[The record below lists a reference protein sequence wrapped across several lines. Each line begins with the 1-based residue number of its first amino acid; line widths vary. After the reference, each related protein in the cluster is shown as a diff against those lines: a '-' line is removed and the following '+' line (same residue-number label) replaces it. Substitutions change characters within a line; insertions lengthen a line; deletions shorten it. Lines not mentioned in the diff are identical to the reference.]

1 MNDWIPNPWKF
12 IPAILV
18 GATVGGLVLRVW
30 PVEWPTWAGETV
42 AFTTMFAI
50 AEFGMPKH
58 PPVWFFMLSLLIG
71 AGVYALLIQAI

>member
-1 MNDWIPNPWKF
+1 
-12 IPAILV
+12 
-18 GATVGGLVLRVW
+18 
-30 PVEWPTWAGETV
+30 
-42 AFTTMFAI
+42 MFAI